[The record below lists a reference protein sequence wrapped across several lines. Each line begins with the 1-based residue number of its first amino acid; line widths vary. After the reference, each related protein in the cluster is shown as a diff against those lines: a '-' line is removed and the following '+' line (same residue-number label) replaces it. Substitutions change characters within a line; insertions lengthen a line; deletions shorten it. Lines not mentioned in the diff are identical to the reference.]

1 MCFWRGKGA
10 WKRRDCVFKCRK
22 HYNGAQGMKEKYA
35 PERKCLLWG
44 PREGR
49 GLVVM
54 DQKAVI

>member
-1 MCFWRGKGA
+1 M
-10 WKRRDCVFKCRK
+10 FKCRK
-22 HYNGAQGMKEKYA
+22 HYNGAQSMKEKYA

-54 DQKAVI
+54 DQEAVI

>member
-1 MCFWRGKGA
+1 M
-10 WKRRDCVFKCRK
+10 FKCRK